1 MKIDQLNNFTA
12 EKVNELIASRFGQR
26 IDLSEENLDNLSAF
40 QNAIARELSEVESNI
55 GFNKAMQH
63 PKYVENKLILDLI
76 VKAIDERQVGEDEGV
91 DEKIK
96 QWAEKYKQYKNLEG
110 DDLIEALY
118 TYAFDLGITQF
129 IFEVGELQAA
139 ERKLGKKQED
149 WGDAEIQ
156 AAYEM
161 SPISEGLRDELNHI
175 VPGDEHL
182 EAKLDKIRPIID
194 MSEERQVGEDMPAK
208 VKRISGTKVDIEDP
222 DEPGITKT
230 VDTTKTDVDVD
241 DTTGELSLDPQDKDK
256 KETPAQQKIR
266 IGQTVKK
273 TESSIGRINFSNYE
287 DEQAWGRMEGDHEN
301 LSDEEFEKKY
311 GKTKQEARKL
321 YPIEPNEDINQKE
334 QDSAES
340 YLRYI
345 DELTKEL
352 AHDKNSEHFHKDIAH
367 QIQNAVDDL
376 RNNVIGTKPSQAR
389 AKFSDQSDQRV
400 VTDPETGK
408 PKWESDSGT
417 SEEGDDIED
426 LVAPEFEQII
436 HMLKAGMSPEDIKAK
451 MPDHADTVD
460 QVVTDL
466 AAVTEAMNSMLP
478 EGNTLSGV
486 EQSALRLLVGTKDF
500 MRAKRAIEFAK
511 AGRAIPSDL
520 VAGLK
525 PLFDKIGT
533 FLSAGAGAVKRFGD
547 IEKMIGRTVQKSST
561 YEEKLLRK
569 VKVKESEID
578 KAEVALAAKD
588 MVDKV
593 DSMLQDVSQ
602 MKGEDLLPLTDKVRD
617 EVGQEASDTL
627 KASVEGSLG
636 ELETSLQSARA
647 TLDNAARTVAG
658 DPSAGAMADPL
669 AGPDT
674 LNDPL
679 ADPMADPTNP
689 DELNTLDVPD
699 AEIGGEDPE
708 GRERRESATPERS
721 KHQIA
726 EAIFKTLSKRS
737 K

>member
-1 MKIDQLNNFTA
+1 MKLDQLNNFTA
-12 EKVNELIASRFGQR
+12 EKVNELLASRFGQS

-76 VKAIDERQVGEDEGV
+76 VKAIDERQVGED
-91 DEKIK
+91 
-96 QWAEKYKQYKNLEG
+96 L
-110 DDLIEALY
+110 
-118 TYAFDLGITQF
+118 
-129 IFEVGELQAA
+129 
-139 ERKLGKKQED
+139 
-149 WGDAEIQ
+149 
-156 AAYEM
+156 
-161 SPISEGLRDELNHI
+161 
-175 VPGDEHL
+175 
-182 EAKLDKIRPIID
+182 
-194 MSEERQVGEDMPAK
+194 PAK
-208 VKRISGTKVDIEDP
+208 VKRISGTKIDIEDP

-230 VDTTKTDVDVD
+230 VDTGETDVDVD
-241 DTTGELSLDPQDKDK
+241 DTTGELSLDPQDKDDK
-256 KETPAQQKIR
+256 KTPAQQKIK

-273 TESSIGRINFSNYE
+273 
-287 DEQAWGRMEGDHEN
+287 D
-301 LSDEEFEKKY
+301 
-311 GKTKQEARKL
+311 
-321 YPIEPNEDINQKE
+321 EDINQKE
-334 QDSAES
+334 QDS
-340 YLRYI
+340 
-345 DELTKEL
+345 DEGTGEEGDDERAREEL
-352 AHDKNSEHFHKDIAH
+352 EQAVSDAKKGLKWQIVQTHGTRDPFKTDTEERLFDQILKDLGELEVRMRGDDPHDPHNRPKK
-367 QIQNAVDDL
+367 
-376 RNNVIGTKPSQAR
+376 
-389 AKFSDQSDQRV
+389 V

-561 YEEKLLRK
+561 YEEKLVRK
-569 VKVKESEID
+569 MKVKESEID

-588 MVDKV
+588 MVDKI

-627 KASVEGSLG
+627 KSSVETSLS
-636 ELETSLQSARA
+636 ELETALQSARSS
-647 TLDNAARTVAG
+647 LDNAARTVAG
-658 DPSAGAMADPL
+658 DPTASADVIG
-669 AGPDT
+669 
-674 LNDPL
+674 
-679 ADPMADPTNP
+679 DPMADEPMPTDDLLGAP
-689 DELNTLDVPD
+689 DELNSLDVPD

-708 GRERRESATPERS
+708 GRERRESVKPTKTKTE
-721 KHQIA
+721 IA
-726 EAIFKTLSKRS
+726 EAIFNTLSKRS
-737 K
+737 KKAV

>member
-1 MKIDQLNNFTA
+1 MKLDQLNNFTA
-12 EKVNELIASRFGQR
+12 EKVNELLASRFGQS

-76 VKAIDERQVGEDEGV
+76 VKAIDERQVGED
-91 DEKIK
+91 
-96 QWAEKYKQYKNLEG
+96 L
-110 DDLIEALY
+110 
-118 TYAFDLGITQF
+118 
-129 IFEVGELQAA
+129 
-139 ERKLGKKQED
+139 
-149 WGDAEIQ
+149 
-156 AAYEM
+156 
-161 SPISEGLRDELNHI
+161 
-175 VPGDEHL
+175 
-182 EAKLDKIRPIID
+182 
-194 MSEERQVGEDMPAK
+194 PAK
-208 VKRISGTKVDIEDP
+208 VKRISGTKIDIEDP

-230 VDTTKTDVDVD
+230 VDTGETDVDVD
-241 DTTGELSLDPQDKDK
+241 DTTGELSLDPQDKDDK
-256 KETPAQQKIR
+256 KTPAQQKIK

-273 TESSIGRINFSNYE
+273 
-287 DEQAWGRMEGDHEN
+287 D
-301 LSDEEFEKKY
+301 
-311 GKTKQEARKL
+311 
-321 YPIEPNEDINQKE
+321 EDINQKE
-334 QDSAES
+334 QDS
-340 YLRYI
+340 
-345 DELTKEL
+345 DEGTGEEGDDERAREEL
-352 AHDKNSEHFHKDIAH
+352 EQAVSDAKKGLKWQIVQTHGTRDPFKTDTEERLFDQILKDLGELEVRMRGDDPHDPHNRPKK
-367 QIQNAVDDL
+367 
-376 RNNVIGTKPSQAR
+376 
-389 AKFSDQSDQRV
+389 V

>member
-12 EKVNELIASRFGQR
+12 EKVNELLASRFGQR

-76 VKAIDERQVGEDEGV
+76 VKAIDERQVGED
-91 DEKIK
+91 
-96 QWAEKYKQYKNLEG
+96 
-110 DDLIEALY
+110 
-118 TYAFDLGITQF
+118 
-129 IFEVGELQAA
+129 
-139 ERKLGKKQED
+139 
-149 WGDAEIQ
+149 
-156 AAYEM
+156 
-161 SPISEGLRDELNHI
+161 
-175 VPGDEHL
+175 
-182 EAKLDKIRPIID
+182 
-194 MSEERQVGEDMPAK
+194 MPAK
-208 VKRISGTKVDIEDP
+208 VKRISGTKIDIEDP

-230 VDTTKTDVDVD
+230 VDTGETDVDVD
-241 DTTGELSLDPQDKDK
+241 DTTGELSLDPQDKDDK
-256 KETPAQQKIR
+256 KTPAQQKIK

-273 TESSIGRINFSNYE
+273 
-287 DEQAWGRMEGDHEN
+287 D
-301 LSDEEFEKKY
+301 
-311 GKTKQEARKL
+311 
-321 YPIEPNEDINQKE
+321 EDINQKE
-334 QDSAES
+334 QDS
-340 YLRYI
+340 
-345 DELTKEL
+345 DEGTGEEGDDERAREEL
-352 AHDKNSEHFHKDIAH
+352 EQAVSDAKKGLKWQIVQTHGTRDPFKTDTEERLFDQILKDLGELEVRMRGDDPHDPHNRPKK
-367 QIQNAVDDL
+367 
-376 RNNVIGTKPSQAR
+376 
-389 AKFSDQSDQRV
+389 V

>member
-12 EKVNELIASRFGQR
+12 EKVNELLASRFGQR

-76 VKAIDERQVGEDEGV
+76 VKAIDERQVGED
-91 DEKIK
+91 
-96 QWAEKYKQYKNLEG
+96 L
-110 DDLIEALY
+110 
-118 TYAFDLGITQF
+118 
-129 IFEVGELQAA
+129 
-139 ERKLGKKQED
+139 
-149 WGDAEIQ
+149 
-156 AAYEM
+156 
-161 SPISEGLRDELNHI
+161 
-175 VPGDEHL
+175 
-182 EAKLDKIRPIID
+182 
-194 MSEERQVGEDMPAK
+194 PAK
-208 VKRISGTKVDIEDP
+208 VKRISGTKIDIEDP

-230 VDTTKTDVDVD
+230 VDTGETDVDVD
-241 DTTGELSLDPQDKDK
+241 DTTGELSLDPQDKDDK
-256 KETPAQQKIR
+256 KTPAQQKIK

-273 TESSIGRINFSNYE
+273 
-287 DEQAWGRMEGDHEN
+287 D
-301 LSDEEFEKKY
+301 
-311 GKTKQEARKL
+311 
-321 YPIEPNEDINQKE
+321 EDINQKE
-334 QDSAES
+334 QDS
-340 YLRYI
+340 
-345 DELTKEL
+345 DEGTGEEGDDERAREEL
-352 AHDKNSEHFHKDIAH
+352 EQAVSDAKKGLKWQIVQTHGTRDPFKTDTEERLFDQILKDLGELEVRMRGDDPHDPHNRPKK
-367 QIQNAVDDL
+367 
-376 RNNVIGTKPSQAR
+376 
-389 AKFSDQSDQRV
+389 V

>member
-1 MKIDQLNNFTA
+1 MKLDQLNNFTA
-12 EKVNELIASRFGQR
+12 EKVNELLASRFGQR

-76 VKAIDERQVGEDEGV
+76 VKAIDERQVGED
-91 DEKIK
+91 
-96 QWAEKYKQYKNLEG
+96 
-110 DDLIEALY
+110 
-118 TYAFDLGITQF
+118 
-129 IFEVGELQAA
+129 
-139 ERKLGKKQED
+139 
-149 WGDAEIQ
+149 
-156 AAYEM
+156 
-161 SPISEGLRDELNHI
+161 
-175 VPGDEHL
+175 
-182 EAKLDKIRPIID
+182 
-194 MSEERQVGEDMPAK
+194 MPAK

-256 KETPAQQKIR
+256 KETPAQQKIK

-273 TESSIGRINFSNYE
+273 
-287 DEQAWGRMEGDHEN
+287 D
-301 LSDEEFEKKY
+301 
-311 GKTKQEARKL
+311 
-321 YPIEPNEDINQKE
+321 EDINQKE
-334 QDSAES
+334 Q
-340 YLRYI
+340 
-345 DELTKEL
+345 
-352 AHDKNSEHFHKDIAH
+352 
-367 QIQNAVDDL
+367 
-376 RNNVIGTKPSQAR
+376 
-389 AKFSDQSDQRV
+389 
-400 VTDPETGK
+400 
-408 PKWESDSGT
+408 ESDDGLEHLKLMNKALKTFAGSPKQKEIIKQLNVVRKRLGLKPLK
-417 SEEGDDIED
+417 EEDDDIED
-426 LVAPEFEQII
+426 MVAPEFEQII
-436 HMLKAGMSPEDIKAK
+436 HMLKSGMSPDEIKAK

-460 QVVTDL
+460 QVVNDL

-588 MVDKV
+588 MVDKI

-627 KASVEGSLG
+627 KSSVETSLS
-636 ELETSLQSARA
+636 ELETALQSARSS
-647 TLDNAARTVAG
+647 LDNAARTVAG
-658 DPSAGAMADPL
+658 DPTASADVIG
-669 AGPDT
+669 
-674 LNDPL
+674 
-679 ADPMADPTNP
+679 DPMADEPMPTDDLLGAP
-689 DELNTLDVPD
+689 DELNSLDVPD

-708 GRERRESATPERS
+708 GRERRESVKPTKTKTE
-721 KHQIA
+721 IA
-726 EAIFKTLSKRS
+726 EAIFNTLSKRS
-737 K
+737 KKAV

>member
-1 MKIDQLNNFTA
+1 MKLDQLNNFTA
-12 EKVNELIASRFGQR
+12 EKVNELLASRFGQS

-76 VKAIDERQVGEDEGV
+76 VKAIDERQVGED
-91 DEKIK
+91 
-96 QWAEKYKQYKNLEG
+96 L
-110 DDLIEALY
+110 
-118 TYAFDLGITQF
+118 
-129 IFEVGELQAA
+129 
-139 ERKLGKKQED
+139 
-149 WGDAEIQ
+149 
-156 AAYEM
+156 
-161 SPISEGLRDELNHI
+161 
-175 VPGDEHL
+175 
-182 EAKLDKIRPIID
+182 
-194 MSEERQVGEDMPAK
+194 PAK
-208 VKRISGTKVDIEDP
+208 VKRISGTKIDIEDP

-256 KETPAQQKIR
+256 KETPAQQKIK

-273 TESSIGRINFSNYE
+273 
-287 DEQAWGRMEGDHEN
+287 D
-301 LSDEEFEKKY
+301 
-311 GKTKQEARKL
+311 
-321 YPIEPNEDINQKE
+321 EDINQKE
-334 QDSAES
+334 QDS
-340 YLRYI
+340 
-345 DELTKEL
+345 DEGTGEEGDDERAREEL
-352 AHDKNSEHFHKDIAH
+352 EQAVSDAKKGLKWQIVQTHGTRDPFKTDTEERLFDQILKDLGELEVRMRGDDPHDPHNRPKK
-367 QIQNAVDDL
+367 
-376 RNNVIGTKPSQAR
+376 
-389 AKFSDQSDQRV
+389 V

-561 YEEKLLRK
+561 YEEKLVRK
-569 VKVKESEID
+569 MKVKESEID

-588 MVDKV
+588 MVDKI

-627 KASVEGSLG
+627 KSSVETSLS
-636 ELETSLQSARA
+636 ELETALQSARSS
-647 TLDNAARTVAG
+647 LDNAARTVAG

>member
-12 EKVNELIASRFGQR
+12 EKVNELLASRFGQS

-76 VKAIDERQVGEDEGV
+76 VKAIDERQVGEDD
-91 DEKIK
+91 DELSTGTKPKSGYDENPYLQSIDFGEDPQEIANYVLWSMK
-96 QWAEKYKQYKNLEG
+96 DIFQTYKKYGSVTEG
-110 DDLIEALY
+110 DLFYGEASHELEQSGLSQNKELY
-118 TYAFDLGITQF
+118 TLYQNY
-129 IFEVGELQAA
+129 
-139 ERKLGKKQED
+139 RK
-149 WGDAEIQ
+149 
-156 AAYEM
+156 Y
-161 SPISEGLRDELNHI
+161 LRDAVHKA
-175 VPGDEHL
+175 
-182 EAKLDKIRPIID
+182 EAKRGEPMGQDGEIKVDLDQSQLIKFYKD
-194 MSEERQVGEDMPAK
+194 FKAMASKEVQVSEERQVGEDMPAK

-256 KETPAQQKIR
+256 KETPAQQKIK

-273 TESSIGRINFSNYE
+273 
-287 DEQAWGRMEGDHEN
+287 D
-301 LSDEEFEKKY
+301 
-311 GKTKQEARKL
+311 
-321 YPIEPNEDINQKE
+321 EDINQKE
-334 QDSAES
+334 QDS
-340 YLRYI
+340 
-345 DELTKEL
+345 DEGTGEEGDDERAREEL
-352 AHDKNSEHFHKDIAH
+352 EQAVSDAKKGLKWQIVQTHGTRDPFKTDTEERLFDQILKDLGELE
-367 QIQNAVDDL
+367 VRMRGDDPHHPHN
-376 RNNVIGTKPSQAR
+376 RPK
-389 AKFSDQSDQRV
+389 KV

>member
-1 MKIDQLNNFTA
+1 MKLDQLNNFTA
-12 EKVNELIASRFGQR
+12 EKVNELLASRFGQS

-76 VKAIDERQVGEDEGV
+76 VKAV
-91 DEKIK
+91 
-96 QWAEKYKQYKNLEG
+96 
-110 DDLIEALY
+110 
-118 TYAFDLGITQF
+118 
-129 IFEVGELQAA
+129 
-139 ERKLGKKQED
+139 
-149 WGDAEIQ
+149 
-156 AAYEM
+156 
-161 SPISEGLRDELNHI
+161 
-175 VPGDEHL
+175 
-182 EAKLDKIRPIID
+182 
-194 MSEERQVGEDMPAK
+194 EERQVGEDLPAK

-256 KETPAQQKIR
+256 KETPAQQKIK

-273 TESSIGRINFSNYE
+273 
-287 DEQAWGRMEGDHEN
+287 D
-301 LSDEEFEKKY
+301 
-311 GKTKQEARKL
+311 
-321 YPIEPNEDINQKE
+321 EDINQKE

-408 PKWESDSGT
+408 PKWESDEGT
-417 SEEGDDIED
+417 GEEGDDIED
-426 LVAPEFEQII
+426 MVAPEFEQII
-436 HMLKAGMSPEDIKAK
+436 HMLKSGMSPDEIKAK
-451 MPDHADTVD
+451 MPDHANTVD
-460 QVVTDL
+460 QVVNDL
-466 AAVTEAMNSMLP
+466 AAVTEAMNGMLP
-478 EGNTLSGV
+478 EGNVLSGV

-561 YEEKLLRK
+561 YEEKLVRK
-569 VKVKESEID
+569 MKVKESEID

-588 MVDKV
+588 MVDKI

-627 KASVEGSLG
+627 KSSVETSLG
-636 ELETSLQSARA
+636 ELETALQSARSS
-647 TLDNAARTVAG
+647 LDNAARTVAG
-658 DPSAGAMADPL
+658 DPTASADVIG
-669 AGPDT
+669 
-674 LNDPL
+674 
-679 ADPMADPTNP
+679 DPMADEPMPTDDLLGAP
-689 DELNTLDVPD
+689 DELNSLDVPD

-708 GRERRESATPERS
+708 GRERRESVKPTKTKTE
-721 KHQIA
+721 IA
-726 EAIFKTLSKRS
+726 EAIFNTLSKRS
-737 K
+737 KKAV

>member
-1 MKIDQLNNFTA
+1 MKLDQLNNFTA
-12 EKVNELIASRFGQR
+12 EKVNELLASRFGQS

-76 VKAIDERQVGEDEGV
+76 VKAID
-91 DEKIK
+91 
-96 QWAEKYKQYKNLEG
+96 
-110 DDLIEALY
+110 
-118 TYAFDLGITQF
+118 
-129 IFEVGELQAA
+129 
-139 ERKLGKKQED
+139 
-149 WGDAEIQ
+149 
-156 AAYEM
+156 
-161 SPISEGLRDELNHI
+161 
-175 VPGDEHL
+175 
-182 EAKLDKIRPIID
+182 
-194 MSEERQVGEDMPAK
+194 ERQVGEDMPAK

-256 KETPAQQKIR
+256 KETPAQQKIK

-273 TESSIGRINFSNYE
+273 
-287 DEQAWGRMEGDHEN
+287 D
-301 LSDEEFEKKY
+301 
-311 GKTKQEARKL
+311 
-321 YPIEPNEDINQKE
+321 EDINQKE
-334 QDSAES
+334 Q
-340 YLRYI
+340 
-345 DELTKEL
+345 
-352 AHDKNSEHFHKDIAH
+352 
-367 QIQNAVDDL
+367 
-376 RNNVIGTKPSQAR
+376 
-389 AKFSDQSDQRV
+389 
-400 VTDPETGK
+400 
-408 PKWESDSGT
+408 ESDEGT
-417 SEEGDDIED
+417 GEEGDDIED
-426 LVAPEFEQII
+426 MVAPEFEQII
-436 HMLKAGMSPEDIKAK
+436 HMLKSGMSPDEIKAK

-460 QVVTDL
+460 QVVNDL